1 MPSNTLDHVRRT
13 GLHIALVTFGI
24 LALELALIRWIGTQV
39 RVFAYFNNLVLIATF
54 LGMGLGI
61 ALGRRNPA
69 LVHWVLPA
77 LALLAM
83 LGLASDGLDRADV
96 EMDVASTD

>member
-54 LGMGLGI
+54 LGLK
-61 ALGRRNPA
+61 A
-69 LVHWVLPA
+69 LVLAA
-77 LALLAM
+77 LAIYLAALWVVM
-83 LGLASDGLDRADV
+83 RRDAPDAG
-96 EMDVASTD
+96 T